1 MPPSKT
7 TRTKAKTPKRPDAAL
22 RHALKRLRDVEYALD
37 QSAIVAATD
46 ARGRI
51 THVNEMF
58 RKISKYSRD
67 ELLGK
72 DHRIINSGYHS
83 KKFMQTLWETIT
95 AGNIWRGEMYN
106 RAKDGTFYWVDTTI
120 VPFLETSG
128 KPYQYLAIRFEI
140 TKRKQAEA
148 ALLEQNSLAR
158 LGEMA
163 AVVAHEVKNPL
174 AGIGGAIQII
184 GGRLPETSSDRPI
197 IKEILDRIAS
207 LNETVEDLLLYARPK
222 PLKIQST
229 EIRAVIESSAALLAG
244 DPAFGKV
251 EVFFRGE
258 DYRLQA
264 DPDLLRQVIVNL
276 LLNASQAMG
285 GKGTIQVK
293 SALSDGVAHVSVSD
307 TGPGIP
313 PAIREKIFEPFF
325 TTKHRGTGLG
335 LALAKRVLELHGGTI
350 LASCPAGGGTCMSIT
365 LPNAG
370 AARPDAG

>member
-293 SALSDGVAHVSVSD
+293 SALSDGVAQVSVSD

-350 LASCPAGGGTCMSIT
+350 SASCPAGGGTCMSIT